1 MKTGV
6 DLLDRCDN
14 GNHQR
19 TLKNSSKFVTSL
31 MINDISSTN
40 NECDNNNDDDD
51 DNDGYY
57 HNDNNNI
64 KNDFY
69 DKKNL
74 TIVIMIMLIMIIMI
88 LKMKL
93 IFTYRGFEDATE
105 MVTLTC

>member
-93 IFTYRGFEDATE
+93 IFIYRGFEDATE